1 MDRAKEKS
9 ARFSI
14 LAINNRHSAVTQGS
28 INRQD
33 AHGSMLNKTE
43 RKENAANNAD
53 NHTYQPVASAFR
65 QNRNRRDRDCDL
77 KHRNSARENFMLVK
91 VLFSFPFLLARF
103 FLNF

>member
-1 MDRAKEKS
+1 MNGAKEKR

-14 LAINNRHSAVTQGS
+14 LAVNDRHAAVTQRS

-33 AHGSMLNKTE
+33 THDSILNKTE
-43 RKENAANNAD
+43 REENAANNAD
-53 NHTYQPVASAFR
+53 DHTDQPVASAFR
-65 QNRNRRDRDCDL
+65 ESGNRRDRDCDL